1 MPIAF
6 VLALSVFGTTGVRA
20 GRVFLALY
28 ALKLGASPFQVGVL
42 AATFSLLPMSLAWL
56 AGRLSDRYGSRW
68 PVLYGACGGALG
80 MLVPY
85 FLPGLPALYLAAAM
99 NGFAFTFY
107 NVSLQNL
114 VGLMSDSEN
123 RATNFANFTLA
134 LSVAGFLGPLLCGF
148 SIDHTS
154 YSLTCVVIAAMS
166 VVPVVM
172 LAGWGGALPKG
183 MRVPKGGHAK
193 TQSVHERG
201 LLRVLATSSL
211 VVSGVD
217 LFQFYM
223 PIYGHSIGLSASAIG
238 MVLAMFSAAAFVV
251 RLVLPRLI
259 ASIGAERVLRYAF
272 YLGAASFVVLPFFKG
287 AFVLAVIA
295 FIFGLGM
302 GCGQPITMMMTFS
315 SSATGRSGE
324 IMGLRISV
332 NHFTRVVGPMLF
344 GWIGSAFGL
353 PPVFWANALLL
364 GSGGLWSY
372 PGRKH
377 KAPPADASS
386 LAFDPLAESSG
397 KEDAALASRDKDKR

>member
-1 MPIAF
+1 MRLGF
-6 VLALSVFGTTGVRA
+6 VLVLALFGTTGVRA

-28 ALKLGASPFQVGVL
+28 ALKLGASPFEVGVL
-42 AATFSLLPMSLAWL
+42 AATFSVLPMSLAWL
-56 AGRLSDRYGSRW
+56 AGKLSDRYGSRW

-114 VGLMSDSEN
+114 VGLMSDAVN

-148 SIDHTS
+148 SIDHAS
-154 YSLTCVVIAAMS
+154 YATTCIVIAAMS
-166 VVPVVM
+166 LVPVAM
-172 LAGWGGALPKG
+172 LAGWGAGLPKG
-183 MRVPKGGHAK
+183 TRTAEATAVK
-193 TQSVHERG
+193 TQSLHESG

-238 MVLAMFSAAAFVV
+238 IVLATFSAAAFVV
-251 RLVLPRLI
+251 RVVLRRLTER
-259 ASIGAERVLRYAF
+259 IGGERVLAYAF
-272 YLGAASFVVLPFFKG
+272 YLGAASFIALPFFQS
-287 AFVLAVIA
+287 AVVLAVIA

-315 SSATGRSGE
+315 SSDTGRSGE
-324 IMGLRISV
+324 VMGLRISV
-332 NHFTRVVGPMLF
+332 NHFTRVVGPLLF

-364 GSGGLWSY
+364 GSGGLLSHRR
-372 PGRKH
+372 PSPRTEVK
-377 KAPPADASS
+377 S
-386 LAFDPLAESSG
+386 E
-397 KEDAALASRDKDKR
+397 